1 MYIYYLFARFSY
13 GNFSLPVTH
22 RKSSSF
28 LLSSRYLKRV
38 TTSSFRDD
46 NGSSI
51 ATFSRSV
58 KNGEKIEKKNGGE
71 RKKKKKKKTW
81 WRRDAL
87 SGRSPEL
94 LSVEARDK

>member
-13 GNFSLPVTH
+13 SNFSLPVTH

-28 LLSSRYLKRV
+28 FFEYLKRV

-58 KNGEKIEKKNGGE
+58 KNGEKIEKKWRG
-71 RKKKKKKKTW
+71 KKK
-81 WRRDAL
+81 
-87 SGRSPEL
+87 EEEEENV
-94 LSVEARDK
+94 VEAWRVIWTLPRVIKRRGAG

>member
-51 ATFSRSV
+51 ATFSV
-58 KNGEKIEKKNGGE
+58 KNGEKIEKKMEGKEKRRRRRKRDGGVT
-71 RKKKKKKKTW
+71 RYL
-81 WRRDAL
+81 DAPQ
-87 SGRSPEL
+87 SY
-94 LSVEARDK
+94 

>member
-28 LLSSRYLKRV
+28 FFEYLKRV

-58 KNGEKIEKKNGGE
+58 KNGEKIEKKMEGKEKRRRRRKRGGGVT
-71 RKKKKKKKTW
+71 RYL
-81 WRRDAL
+81 DAPQ
-87 SGRSPEL
+87 SY
-94 LSVEARDK
+94 